1 MRRFQF
7 DARSRRLWLLAALI
21 ATLMVFL
28 EAKLS
33 EKRERERLDEEPRA
47 DERADERIGGQEE
60 SPPEPHLR
68 SIEFIELD

>member
-33 EKRERERLDEEPRA
+33 EKRERERLDERA
-47 DERADERIGGQEE
+47 HERAGGQEE

>member
-47 DERADERIGGQEE
+47 DERAGGQEE

-68 SIEFIELD
+68 KIEFIELD